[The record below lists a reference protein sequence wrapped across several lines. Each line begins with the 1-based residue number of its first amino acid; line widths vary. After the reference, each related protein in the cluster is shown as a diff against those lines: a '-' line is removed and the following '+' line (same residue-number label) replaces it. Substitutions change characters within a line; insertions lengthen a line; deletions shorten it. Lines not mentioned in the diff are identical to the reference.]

1 MKVFSHKWLHLEFLF
16 VSTRGAKAVFLD
28 AAITSTGSNV
38 SEIEVAQIESS
49 DASQDA
55 APEITVF

>member
-1 MKVFSHKWLHLEFLF
+1 MKVFSHRWLHLEFLF
-16 VSTRGAKAVFLD
+16 VSTRGAKAVLLD
-28 AAITSTGSNV
+28 VVMTSPGSNV
-38 SEIEVAQIESS
+38 SETAVAQMDSS